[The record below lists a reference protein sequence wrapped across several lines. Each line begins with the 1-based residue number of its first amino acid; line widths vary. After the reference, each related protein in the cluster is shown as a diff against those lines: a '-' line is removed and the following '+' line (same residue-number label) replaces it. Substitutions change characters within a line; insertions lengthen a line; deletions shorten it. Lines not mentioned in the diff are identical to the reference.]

1 MKIIILNQ
9 SNLIQD
15 GQNNKM
21 IYKFPNSITF
31 KNNYIAVS
39 SISMFYSW
47 FNISQALGNNKIYYT
62 WVVGITPTTYT
73 ITIPDGLYEIADLNS
88 YFQFIMT
95 QNGTYLIDEN
105 GNNVFYFTLTSNTTR
120 YAVQIA
126 TYLFP
131 TSATFPSTWTLP
143 SNFVGFPT
151 TEQNPVISFPA
162 SFNTIVGFSAGF
174 SSDAN
179 ISNSYVVPP
188 NQTLISKNSLG
199 TITYLST
206 QSPEVQPNSNAIIS
220 ISGIDNNLI
229 QPSSVIYSLVPSV
242 AFGEQISEQPPQFMW
257 NRMIDGTYN
266 QIRLTI
272 LGTNLQPLQIQ
283 DPNITILLAIRDSDE
298 YGGKG

>member
-15 GQNNKM
+15 GQNNKL

-31 KNNYIAVS
+31 KNNFIAVS

-47 FNISQALGNNKIYYT
+47 FNITQAIGNNTLSYT
-62 WVVGITPTTYT
+62 WVSGAITTTYT
-73 ITIPDGLYEIADLNS
+73 ITIPDGLYEIADINS
-88 YFQFIMT
+88 YCQFAMT
-95 QNGTYLIDEN
+95 QNGTYLIDNN
-105 GNNVFYFTLTSNTTR
+105 GNNVFYFTFITNPTR
-120 YAVQIA
+120 YAVQLSTFLIPIV
-126 TYLFP
+126 LP
-131 TSATFPSTWTLP
+131 TGWALP
-143 SNFVGFPT
+143 SNFAGFPT
-151 TEQNPVISFPA
+151 TTQNPQVTTPA
-162 SFNTIVGFSAGF
+162 KFNDIVGFNVGF
-174 SSDAN
+174 TSDAN
-179 ISNSYVVPP
+179 VSNSYVVPA

-229 QPSSVIYSLVPSV
+229 QPSSVIYSLIPAVG
-242 AFGEQISEQPPQFMW
+242 FGQQISEQPPQFMW

-266 QIRLTI
+266 QLRLTI

-283 DPNITILLAIRDSDE
+283 DPNITILLAVREGDE
-298 YGGKG
+298 YGGK